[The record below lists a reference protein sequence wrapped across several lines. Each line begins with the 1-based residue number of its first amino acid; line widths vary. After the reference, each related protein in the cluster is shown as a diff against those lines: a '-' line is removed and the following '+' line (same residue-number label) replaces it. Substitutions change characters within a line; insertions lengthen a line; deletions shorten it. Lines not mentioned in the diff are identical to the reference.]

1 MYKLA
6 GIAIFMPTYRGGWR
20 GKKNVKIHTISSC
33 VRSSAHHRPIHVLES
48 KLAVIHYFNY
58 YLLLCVSPSPIRALL
73 HVIVAGKQEQT
84 KQVRCEEKLESRSG
98 KSK

>member
-1 MYKLA
+1 MYKIA

-58 YLLLCVSPSPIRALL
+58 YLLLCVSPLPYLCSSARDRCRKTRANK
-73 HVIVAGKQEQT
+73 A
-84 KQVRCEEKLESRSG
+84 S
-98 KSK
+98 